1 MGCLIPFVALGQGA
15 SDEALDGGSSG
26 PVLQAERD
34 SSLSPAPAPL
44 DEKRPLVR
52 ETIVRGT
59 GAAER
64 LRESPQAVLVVT
76 TEEAQRQSADLGE
89 VLARNQGV
97 GVRRGGGLGSSTRFS
112 LNGLTDDQVRFF
124 LDGLPLELAG
134 WPFGIAN
141 VPVTLVER
149 VEVYRGVVPVRFGA
163 DALGGAVN
171 LVSDPQVRGVGAFA
185 SYQAG
190 SFGTHRLSVTGR
202 AHHEPTGL
210 FARVSGFADAADNDY
225 PVDVEVPDPRPE
237 TRGQLVPAR
246 VYRFHDGYRAV
257 GGTAEVGFV
266 EQPFAKRLL
275 LKGFVNDFRRDLQTN
290 PAMEVPWGEVTF
302 GRLGAGANLRYQ
314 HRFGSSVKVDVTGG
328 YSFQRS
334 DFLDVATCIY
344 SWFGQCTL
352 ERQRP
357 GEVGEARDDTLREHA
372 GFLRGLLELNLS
384 PTHAVRLSVAPTA
397 VSRDGT
403 DRRRMVSPI
412 TARRALGTLVLG
424 AEYQASLIDGRLE
437 NLAFGKVYALGARSA
452 DPTAVAGVFRELDT
466 SVFRLGAGDSLRVR
480 LAPGLFAKASY
491 EYATRLPRP
500 DELFG
505 DALLANPNLG
515 LRPESS
521 HNANLGVTLTARSSL
536 GQWRGDA
543 NAFLRETENL
553 IVLLPAFGDRFRS
566 ENVLAARSV
575 GVEASAGWTSPG
587 EFVALDVNGTS
598 FDFRNVRGEGALKPF
613 EGDRIPNRP
622 FLFANA
628 TLVLQW
634 PALFLADDRL
644 SFTWFTRFVGEFF
657 EFWESAGTRES
668 KRTVPSQLLHSAALT
683 YLVRVERRALSFTG
697 EVQNLTD
704 AKAYDF
710 FGAQRPGRAVFFKV
724 TAEL

>member
-1 MGCLIPFVALGQGA
+1 M
-15 SDEALDGGSSG
+15 DGGLVDGDGAREADVVPS
-26 PVLQAERD
+26 V
-34 SSLSPAPAPL
+34 
-44 DEKRPLVR
+44 RPDAGVTLVR
-52 ETIVRGT
+52 ETVVRGP

-64 LRESPQAVLVVT
+64 LRESPQAVVVVAT
-76 TEEAQRQSADLGE
+76 DEAQKQSADLGE
-89 VLARNQGV
+89 VLARSQGV

-124 LDGLPLELAG
+124 LDGLPLDLAG

-141 VPVTLVER
+141 VPVNLVER

-171 LVSDPQVRGVGAFA
+171 LVSDGEVRGAGAFA

-190 SFGTHRLSVTGR
+190 SFGTHRLSAMAR
-202 AHHEPTGL
+202 AQHQPSGL
-210 FARVSGFADAADNDY
+210 FARVSGFADVADNDY
-225 PVDVEVPDPRPE
+225 PVDVEVPDQRPQ

-246 VYRFHDGYRAV
+246 VYRFHDGYRALGV
-257 GGTAEVGFV
+257 TAEAGLV

-290 PAMEVPWGEVTF
+290 PAMEVPYGEVTF
-302 GRLGAGANLRYQ
+302 GRFSAGANLRYL
-314 HRFGSSVKVDVTGG
+314 HRLGPMAKVDVTGG

-344 SWFGQCTL
+344 SWFGRCTL

-357 GEVGEARDDTLREHA
+357 GEVGEARDDTLREHGA
-372 GFLRGLLELNLS
+372 FVRGVLELNLS
-384 PTHAVRLSVAPTA
+384 PAHAVRVSVAPTV

-403 DRRRMVSPI
+403 DRRRVVSPI
-412 TARRALGTLVLG
+412 AARRALASFVIGS
-424 AEYQASLIDGRLE
+424 EYQASLFDGRLE
-437 NLAFGKVYALGARSA
+437 NLAFGKLYALGARSTE
-452 DPTAVAGVFRELDT
+452 PTAVAEVFRELDT
-466 SVFRLGAGDSLRVR
+466 SLLRFGAGDSLRVR
-480 LAPGLFAKASY
+480 LGGGLFAKASY
-491 EYATRLPRP
+491 EYATRLPRA

-505 DALLANPNLG
+505 DAVLTNPNLG
-515 LRPESS
+515 LRPEAS
-521 HNANLGVTLTARSSL
+521 HNANLGLTLLTGRMAS
-536 GQWRGDA
+536 GQWRGDV

-553 IVLLPAFGDRFRS
+553 IVLLPAFGDRFRN
-566 ENVLAARSV
+566 ENVLGARSL
-575 GVEASAGWTSPG
+575 GVEAGAGWTSPG
-587 EFVALDVNGTS
+587 DVVALDLNGTF
-598 FDFRNVRGEGALKPF
+598 FDVRNVRGEGALEPF

-634 PALFLADDRL
+634 PGLFLVDDRL

-683 YLVRVERRALSFTG
+683 YLVRVDRRALSFTG

-704 AKAYDF
+704 AKAFDF